1 MKEILRLAKDIKMAS
16 IIKNFPIRV
25 YENGNIGRFFV
36 LLTITVF
43 TTQGCV
49 STNKQKG
56 QLAFETEQAL
66 MSDIAANA
74 IGVNTHINYTGS
86 VYDVHYSDIIK
97 PRLSELG
104 IRNIR
109 DHFGNSSIN
118 ARFQELA
125 HIYGI
130 KLLLINGDAGAGL
143 KTTQQEVKRLNNI
156 NLSKPVV
163 EYIEPANER
172 DNGWKNPDGTT
183 DWDRLCTYMQD
194 YYKTFKQDQ
203 STAGIPLL
211 GPSFANTKIS
221 AVAFS
226 AACSNA
232 YNLMDIGNTHAYSGL
247 NPENP
252 IAGGWGIS
260 LNEAIL
266 NYRKLCGSKP
276 IIDSESGYKMSSGQT
291 GHPAVSERT
300 AAKYSPRLV
309 LARLMKGV
317 EKVYF
322 YQLINNSED
331 FGLLNID
338 GTPRLQYT
346 ALKNFIQLMAD
357 PGNIFTPGSLSYNL
371 SGNLTDIR
379 HLLFQKRDGRLFLL
393 VWQGVN
399 CSSEGTDNSNY
410 TDINN
415 PDRNITLNLGSKAS
429 SIKLYRPTFN
439 NLPDG
444 NGTSAIETYR
454 NTSSINIAVPDHIL
468 VVEISKNKIRHAKN
482 R

>member
-1 MKEILRLAKDIKMAS
+1 MVS
-16 IIKNFPIRV
+16 VIIKNFPIRFYAFTKLEILASLV
-25 YENGNIGRFFV
+25 VF
-36 LLTITVF
+36 LTIIVF
-43 TTQGCV
+43 TQGCV
-49 STNKQKG
+49 STNKQNG
-56 QLAFETEQAL
+56 QLAFKTEQAL
-66 MSDIAANA
+66 MSDVAANA

-86 VYDVHYSDIIK
+86 VYDIHYSDIIK

-125 HIYGI
+125 HNYGI
-130 KLLLINGDAGAGL
+130 KLLLISGDAGNGL
-143 KTTQQEVKRLNNI
+143 ITTQQEVKRLNNI

-203 STAGIPLL
+203 NTAGIPLL
-211 GPSFANTKIS
+211 GPSFANTKNS

-226 AACSNA
+226 NVCNNA

-260 LNEAIL
+260 LSEAIL
-266 NYRKLCGSKP
+266 NYKKLSGDKP

-309 LARLMKGV
+309 LTRLMKGV
-317 EKVYF
+317 QKVYF

-338 GTPRLQYT
+338 GSPRLQYT

-357 PGNIFTPGSLSYNL
+357 PGSIFTPGTLSYTL
-371 SGNLTDIR
+371 SGDLSGIH

-399 CSSEGTDNSNY
+399 SSSEGTNNNNY

-415 PDRNITLNLGSKAS
+415 SDRNITLNLRTKAS
-429 SIKLYRPTFN
+429 SIKLYRPSFN

-444 NGTSAIETYR
+444 NGTSAIATYK

-468 VVEISKNKIRHAKN
+468 VVEISKN
-482 R
+482 